1 MNGFARVSGIAIFLV
16 ATIGLPLP
24 VAAGYI
30 QTNLVSDIP
39 GLAAITDA
47 SLRNPWGLAHSPTSP
62 FWVSDQAANVAT
74 LYSVPTGGA
83 VTKGALVV
91 TMPTN
96 GVVPQ
101 GPTGSVFNSSP
112 SFVINNA
119 PATFIFAN
127 LNGTID
133 AWNGAQGTTAAA
145 MASVPNA
152 VYTGLTLMTNAS
164 GPFLLAAN
172 NAQNKIDVFNQTNP
186 GSAFQLFTNLPG
198 NFTNPNL
205 PSGYSPFNV
214 QVIGNQ
220 VFVTYALTPR
230 ANAIAAT
237 EGDGFVAVFDL
248 NGNFIRQFGGPGSHL
263 ASPWGITLAPLGFG
277 SFGNDLLVGN
287 FSFAASEINAFDPL
301 TGAFLGSIPINTG
314 GNAPGGLWAL
324 GFGNSANNGDPNTLF
339 FSDGLNGEQ
348 DGLFASISFVVPE
361 PGSLALLL
369 IAGLSGLRI
378 ARSKSRRS

>member
-91 TMPTN
+91 TMPGN
-96 GVVPQ
+96 GVLPQ
-101 GPTGSVFNSSP
+101 GPTGTVFNSSS
-112 SFVINNA
+112 SFIINNA

-133 AWNGAQGTTAAA
+133 AWNAAQGTTAAA

-152 VYTGLTLMTNAS
+152 VYTGLALMTNVS

-172 NAQNKIDVFNQTNP
+172 NAQNKIDVFNQVTPNF
-186 GSAFQLFTNLPG
+186 AFQLTSLAG
-198 NFTNPNL
+198 NFTDPGVPN
-205 PSGYSPFNV
+205 GYAPFNV
-214 QVIGNQ
+214 EVIGGR
-220 VFVTYALTPR
+220 VYVTYAL
-230 ANAIAAT
+230 ASNALAAI
-237 EGDGFVAVFDL
+237 GGQGFIGVFDL
-248 NGNFIRQFGGPGSHL
+248 NGNFLQQIGDSHL
-263 ASPWGITLAPLGFG
+263 ASPWGITIAPAAFG
-277 SFGNDLLVGN
+277 TFGGDLLVGN
-287 FSFAASEINAFDPL
+287 FSAVLSEINAFDPT
-301 TGAFLGSIPINTG
+301 TGAFLGTIPIDTG
-314 GNAPGGLWAL
+314 GQGPGGLRAL
-324 GFGNSANNGDPNTLF
+324 EFGNANNNGDPNTLF
-339 FSDGLNGEQ
+339 FTDGLNGQ
-348 DGLFASISFVVPE
+348 ANGLFASIRFAASAAPE
-361 PGSLALLL
+361 PATLALLGLGL
-369 IAGLSGLRI
+369 IGVGW
-378 ARSKSRRS
+378 SRRRSS